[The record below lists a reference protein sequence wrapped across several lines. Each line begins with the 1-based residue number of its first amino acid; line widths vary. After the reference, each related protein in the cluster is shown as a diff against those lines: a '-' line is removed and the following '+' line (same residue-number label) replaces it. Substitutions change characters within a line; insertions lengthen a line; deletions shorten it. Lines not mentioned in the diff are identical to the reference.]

1 MPCTRVERQR
11 PRFEPIALPCRP
23 VVPVGELSSAAPKP
37 SQISPGAVTTTG
49 KQLERQ
55 SLRVNLF
62 CADEIV
68 RGLFLGTS
76 SDACR
81 LEDLERNGI
90 RNILN
95 VAGECEFPEDV
106 LQAEARGLL
115 TLKKVHMVDHSDH
128 DISKAFPECNDFILT
143 ALQRGEGVLVHCR
156 MGVSRS
162 ASIVIAFLMQYGGIF
177 FPSKQRNF
185 EHRSQVIAAIAAGAC
200 KSANLPQPYNNA
212 ISYASES
219 PQMNTN
225 PHRVASRDN
234 IAMDYGVGSK
244 SPSGSSTTTTTQQP
258 LAAGSTS
265 SVATASAELL
275 RQCDGKQG
283 KIFPLTY
290 GDAFDIVKEH
300 RSQIAPNLGFCLA
313 LREIDVERGALENIW
328 DFSDAVGL

>member
-11 PRFEPIALPCRP
+11 PRFEPMALPSRP
-23 VVPVGELSSAAPKP
+23 VVPVAEPNSAAPKP
-37 SQISPGAVTTTG
+37 LSISPAAMTTTG
-49 KQLERQ
+49 KQMECQ
-55 SLRVNLF
+55 PLRANLF

-81 LEDLERNGI
+81 LEDMEKRGI

-106 LQAEARGLL
+106 LQAEARGLI
-115 TLKKVHMVDHSDH
+115 TLKKIHMVDHSDH

-143 ALQRGEGVLVHCR
+143 ALQKGEGVLVHCR

-162 ASIVIAFLMQYGGIF
+162 ASIVIAFLMQYGGVF

-185 EHRSQVIAAIAAGAC
+185 EHRSQIIAAAAAAAC
-200 KSANLPQPYNNA
+200 KSNQLPQPYNNT

-234 IAMDYGVGSK
+234 IAADYGVGSK
-244 SPSGSSTTTTTQQP
+244 SPSAASSSTTQQP
-258 LAAGSTS
+258 QLATTS
-265 SVATASAELL
+265 SAATASAELL

-283 KIFPLTY
+283 KFFPLTY
-290 GDAFDIVKEH
+290 GDAFDIVKEQ